1 MTWNRHL
8 IELAMAELDEII
20 TGAEQQ
26 IELGMLPHRDELY
39 LDEIKLKYAQRVRR
53 LQQLGNKAFENRY
66 LKRA

>member
-26 IELGMLPHRDELY
+26 IELGMLPHRDEVY
-39 LDEIKLKYAQRVRR
+39 LEELKVQYAQRVRR
-53 LQQLGNKAFENRY
+53 LQGLGNKAFENRY

>member
-26 IELGMLPHRDELY
+26 IELGMLPHRDEVDL
-39 LDEIKLKYAQRVRR
+39 EELKVQYAQRVRR

>member
-1 MTWNRHL
+1 MEWNRHL

-26 IELGMLPHRDELY
+26 IELGMLPHRDEVY
-39 LDEIKLKYAQRVRR
+39 LEDLKVQYAHRVRR
-53 LQQLGNKAFENRY
+53 LQHLGNKAFENRY